1 MNTYQ
6 ILIEYEGTN
15 FVGWQIQKNGLSVQE
30 VIQKSLKRLTK
41 KNIIIFGSGRTD
53 AGVHAIEQSAHFKTN
68 YKIKN
73 KINFIKSLNFFL
85 SKYDVSILD
94 IKKKSKQFHARYSA
108 KKRTYKYLILNRQ
121 SPSALEKHRAWN
133 IRKKLNLKIIKKG
146 ANLLRGTKD
155 FSTFRSSSC
164 NANSPI
170 KTILDVKI
178 RKFNKKIEI
187 KFVAKSFLQQQ
198 VRSMVGCLKY
208 LGEGKWDLKRFKK
221 AIILKNR
228 SLCAPPAPSCGLY
241 LLKIKY

>member
-53 AGVHAIEQSAHFKTN
+53 AGVPAIEQSAHFKTN

-221 AIILKNR
+221 AIILKKR